1 MRFVTRIIPTL
12 AALATTATAAA
23 CSSDATAPSADDG
36 STTGSAVVT
45 VDSALTAGGVTRIE
59 IELFP
64 GELVAREV
72 HVDNDDVEEKI
83 VSGVTAI
90 DPGQGTIT
98 LELGGLTVAYGAGTR
113 FRTESE
119 SHETRA
125 TWEALVQV
133 ELAAGRHPLIEARRN
148 PAGAPQAPEDPSF
161 TAADLR
167 LEAGSDEPKIEIY
180 VDGDNLISADGTSEV
195 GLRVLGLP
203 ITVNGRTRL
212 GPDDNGGAGQPSGGS
227 VEFQMG
233 VTSVDAGAG
242 TLTLSNGTLVR
253 VTAATAISPDGD
265 LLTLDSAAAAVT
277 QGRPVRAEGRGT
289 MESASP
295 TVILASTL
303 KIEVD
308 D

>member
-1 MRFVTRIIPTL
+1 
-12 AALATTATAAA
+12 
-23 CSSDATAPSADDG
+23 
-36 STTGSAVVT
+36 
-45 VDSALTAGGVTRIE
+45 
-59 IELFP
+59 
-64 GELVAREV
+64 
-72 HVDNDDVEEKI
+72 
-83 VSGVTAI
+83 
-90 DPGQGTIT
+90 
-98 LELGGLTVAYGAGTR
+98 
-113 FRTESE
+113 
-119 SHETRA
+119 
-125 TWEALVQV
+125 
-133 ELAAGRHPLIEARRN
+133 
-148 PAGAPQAPEDPSF
+148 
-161 TAADLR
+161 
-167 LEAGSDEPKIEIY
+167 
-180 VDGDNLISADGTSEV
+180 
-195 GLRVLGLP
+195 VLGLP

-265 LLTLDSAAAAVT
+265 LLTLESAAAAVT